1 MALRVESDESTNI
14 DSYSSKFGTPESLE
28 EVRNLTDIGAMT
40 RLLHECIAYQRGLDL
55 ELDTILSHRTDLD
68 KLLSSLQKS
77 AQILDIVKA
86 DAEHLCANFQLFVT
100 GKELWG
106 HIDGADPAPIDPTK
120 LGDCHWK
127 RTMGPYRWSRSCPY

>member
-28 EVRNLTDIGAMT
+28 KVRNLTDIGAMT

-55 ELDTILSHRTDLD
+55 ELDTIPSHRTDLD

-77 AQILDIVKA
+77 AQVLDIVKA
-86 DAEHLCANFQLFVT
+86 DAEHLCANVSSTSLLADQVSAKVRQLDLVQ
-100 GKELWG
+100 
-106 HIDGADPAPIDPTK
+106 
-120 LGDCHWK
+120 
-127 RTMGPYRWSRSCPY
+127 SRVNDVSMM